1 MPSAPPIPKNDAARV
16 TALHELQLLD
26 TRADERFDRVTRIAS
41 DLLEAPIALVSLVDH
56 DRQWFKS
63 RQGITTTETPR
74 PVAFSA
80 HTVCHKGP
88 LVVPDVLADERFA
101 DNPWVTAAPTVRF
114 YAGVPLRTST
124 GLPFGSLCVYD
135 HAPRQLD
142 EQAIERLVDLGAILD
157 HVVRTDRAAIE
168 DPVTAL
174 PNQRGLEHTGQGLL
188 RRCARQ
194 RLPASLAV
202 VQIKG
207 ARELKRDFGNAAFER
222 TLVGFAE
229 AMQEVFRERDLLAHL
244 GDGRFVALVANCTD
258 GEASR
263 ALTRLR
269 MNLRAEQ
276 GRPDGAPVTFDFGV
290 TTVRAGQPLALDA
303 MLRAAAPAKAA

>member
-1 MPSAPPIPKNDAARV
+1 MPAAPPIPNNDAARV

-41 DLLEAPIALVSLVDH
+41 DLLEAPITLVSLVDD

-63 RQGITTTETPR
+63 RQGLTVTETPR
-74 PVAFSA
+74 PVAFAA
-80 HTVCHKGP
+80 HTICHKGP
-88 LVVPDVLADERFA
+88 LVVPDVLADDRFA
-101 DNPWVTAAPTVRF
+101 DNPWVSGTPKVRF
-114 YAGVPLRTST
+114 YAGVPLKTAT
-124 GLPFGSLCVYD
+124 GMPFGSLCVYD
-135 HAPRQLD
+135 HAPRKLD
-142 EQAIERLVDLGAILD
+142 QNAIERLLDLGGILD

-168 DPVTAL
+168 DPITSL
-174 PNQRGLEHTGQGLL
+174 PNQRGFEHTGEGLL

-194 RLPASLAV
+194 RLPASMAV
-202 VQIKG
+202 LQVKG

-222 TLVGFAE
+222 TLLGFAE

-244 GDGRFVALVANCTD
+244 GGGRFVALVANCTD

-269 MNLRAEQ
+269 MNLRAQQ
-276 GRPDGAPVTFDFGV
+276 GRADGAPVAFDFGV

-303 MLRAAAPAKAA
+303 MMRAAQPAKAA